1 MESVII
7 TGESRSQFGKKAN
20 KSLRKEGKI
29 PAVLYG
35 GDEVNHFSTTVKDV
49 KHLVYTPDFK
59 LAEIQVDGKA
69 EKAILKDIQFHPVT
83 DEIVHIDFLRLQ
95 DNTTVKVEVPVVF
108 RGVSPGVKNG
118 GKLIQSLRKIKI
130 KTTPEN
136 LVDEL
141 TVDISHVELGNAV
154 RIRDLDEVEGIEV
167 LNEGAIPI
175 AIVEVPR
182 VLKTE
187 DEEAEELAT
196 AEGEEGAEGAAGE
209 EGAAKDAPA
218 EDKK

>member
-7 TGESRSQFGKKAN
+7 TGESRSLFGKKAN

-35 GDEVNHFSTTVKDV
+35 GDNVNHFSTTVKDV

-59 LAEIQVDGKA
+59 LAEIQVDGKV

-95 DNTTVKVEVPVVF
+95 DNTTVKVEVPVEF
-108 RGVSPGVKNG
+108 RGVSPGVKEG

-130 KTTPEN
+130 KTTPEK
-136 LVDEL
+136 LVDVL
-141 TVDISHVELGNAV
+141 TVDISHVELGSAV
-154 RIRDLDEVEGIEV
+154 RVRDLDEVEGVEV
-167 LNEGAIPI
+167 LNEEAIPI

-187 DEEAEELAT
+187 DE
-196 AEGEEGAEGAAGE
+196 GEDLGAIAGDEGAEGE
-209 EGAAKDAPA
+209 DGASKEAA
-218 EDKK
+218 ED

>member
-7 TGESRSQFGKKAN
+7 TGELRSQFGKKAN

-29 PAVLYG
+29 PAILYG
-35 GDEVNHFSTTVKDV
+35 GDQVDHFTTTIRDV

-59 LAEIQVDGKA
+59 LAEIQVDGKVS
-69 EKAILKDIQFHPVT
+69 KAILKEIQFHPVT

-95 DNTTVKVEVPVVF
+95 ENTEIKVEIPVNF
-108 RGVSPGVKNG
+108 RGVSPGVKAG

-130 KTTPEN
+130 KTTPEK
-136 LVDEL
+136 LIDAL
-141 TVDISHVELGNAV
+141 IVDISNVELGGAV
-154 RIRDLDEVEGIEV
+154 RVRELDIVEGIEV
-167 LNEGAIPI
+167 INDGAIPI

-187 DEEAEELAT
+187 EEAEAAAEAEAGAP
-196 AEGEEGAEGAAGE
+196 AEGEEAEAT
-209 EGAAKDAPA
+209 A
-218 EDKK
+218 E